1 MAATLNN
8 SLVSAVSPICSGQNS
23 LVTFSGA
30 ATNGATTSSSLS
42 YTVDGGSTKTINL
55 NSSGNNTL
63 NTPNLTANSTYT
75 LTGATSTT
83 NGHTC
88 SASFNQS
95 STVVVRQ
102 LPTVAA
108 ITPTEGNG
116 KAYVQ
121 VNNNLQLSDA
131 TTGGS
136 WSTSNGSLASIDGS
150 GKVTGNAAGAPTI
163 SYTTA
168 QDGNGC
174 QNTATATVQVY
185 NPDYVNITASNNFT
199 NNANWQINRGD
210 GTYTTTG
217 VTAPSA
223 SNTGY
228 TSITVQQPL
237 NMDVDFQLPSG
248 KSFNITGSGTMAI
261 LPNITFSSNGTVA
274 FNGNHVTVRST
285 KDGTGAIGYMP
296 TPIAGAENVTVERYI
311 PLTLTNVAGR
321 TGRAWRLLTSPVTGM
336 TIKDAWQEG
345 KTWQGGPTETTT
357 GLGTIITGQ
366 GVLGVPSSTF
376 DYIASGGHNA
386 SILQYNPGTTTGI
399 WQVPDVN
406 NTTGTNALVN
416 TQPAW
421 LLFVRGDRTA
431 NTSTAKGT
439 TTLRATGLL
448 NQGPQGTQGIISVP
462 GNQAYTLVGNPFAS
476 PISFEQIFQLS
487 SGIAHQFFTWNSK
500 LGVYGAYSLAVY
512 TGNSPNPYSIVPSPF
527 TPGTGTA
534 DANAQY
540 IQSGEGFFVQPFTT
554 GTDGSLVINEAAKN
568 TDVASAGINPYR
580 VSASTEGRLFI
591 NLNLAGSATD
601 TAAVL
606 ADGVMARFDKSYA
619 SAIDGDDIR
628 KQSNFNENLGIESN
642 STSLMVEARPEVQK
656 TDTLQLKLW
665 NVTRRSYQ
673 LQLKGA
679 NFAQAAA
686 QKGLHAYLE
695 DLYLKTKQE
704 VSLSGSVTT
713 IAFSVTG
720 DALSYDSHR
729 FRVVFES
736 DAATVLPIT
745 LTSVKAQLQ
754 NSGVSVSWSTQNE
767 VNVRKYTVE
776 RSVNGGSTFSGIATA
791 TAKNLGA
798 TQPLSSY
805 ETFDAAPV
813 KGDNL
818 YRIRVEGVD
827 GKVTYTGVV
836 KVTVEKTQRAS
847 SSLRSIPTR

>member
-1 MAATLNN
+1 MDLSSYSSATLTFYIVNTGGSDVIDIYGAQSGNTYTKINTTSYGVNSSWTQITLNLPSSLVGAGNTAVKLRFQGTSDGGGSNIGLDNVVVSGTQQSSITWSPVTNLYTNPAATTAYTTGSNLSTVYSKPSTNTTYTATATLGTCTSSGTSTITINPTATIALTSSGSTTSQTVCSGSATPIANITYSIGNGGTGATIAWSPSTPSSTLTGSYNNGVFTISGYATVLTATTYTYTVTTSGGCGQATATGSITVNAAPVINNASVTICSGTQFPWSATGTNIPAGTTYTWSAPSISPASSVTGFNPNGGINQIAVSDNPLSNNTLNPGTATYTVTPTSSGCPGNTFTVAVTVAATLNN

-95 STVVVRQ
+95 STVVVHQ

-274 FNGNHVTVRST
+274 FNGNAVTVKSDAT
-285 KDGTGAIGYMP
+285 GTGAIGVMA
-296 TPIAGAENVTVERYI
+296 TAIGGASNVTTERYL
-311 PLTLTNVAGR
+311 PQTTTNTSGSR
-321 TGRAWRLLTSPVTGM
+321 TGRAWRLITAPVTGQ
-336 TIKDAWQEG
+336 TIGQAWQEG
-345 KTWQGGPTETTT
+345 LVANTNSPAVGNTTY
-357 GLGTIITGQ
+357 GTLITGQ
-366 GVLGVPSSTF
+366 AQGNSTNAFSHGF
-376 DYIASGGHNA
+376 DFWDVIAVNTTA
-386 SILQYNPGTTTGI
+386 SIRTMMQRR
-399 WQVPDVN
+399 QV
-406 NTTGTNALVN
+406 A
-416 TQPAW
+416 
-421 LLFVRGDRTA
+421 
-431 NTSTAKGT
+431 
-439 TTLRATGLL
+439 ATGLRL
-448 NQGPQGTQGIISVP
+448 QPS
-462 GNQAYTLVGNPFAS
+462 A
-476 PISFEQIFQLS
+476 
-487 SGIAHQFFTWNSK
+487 AHW
-500 LGVYGAYSLAVY
+500 
-512 TGNSPNPYSIVPSPF
+512 
-527 TPGTGTA
+527 
-534 DANAQY
+534 
-540 IQSGEGFFVQPFTT
+540 
-554 GTDGSLVINEAAKN
+554 
-568 TDVASAGINPYR
+568 
-580 VSASTEGRLFI
+580 
-591 NLNLAGSATD
+591 
-601 TAAVL
+601 
-606 ADGVMARFDKSYA
+606 
-619 SAIDGDDIR
+619 
-628 KQSNFNENLGIESN
+628 
-642 STSLMVEARPEVQK
+642 
-656 TDTLQLKLW
+656 
-665 NVTRRSYQ
+665 
-673 LQLKGA
+673 
-679 NFAQAAA
+679 
-686 QKGLHAYLE
+686 
-695 DLYLKTKQE
+695 
-704 VSLSGSVTT
+704 
-713 IAFSVTG
+713 
-720 DALSYDSHR
+720 
-729 FRVVFES
+729 
-736 DAATVLPIT
+736 
-745 LTSVKAQLQ
+745 
-754 NSGVSVSWSTQNE
+754 
-767 VNVRKYTVE
+767 
-776 RSVNGGSTFSGIATA
+776 
-791 TAKNLGA
+791 
-798 TQPLSSY
+798 
-805 ETFDAAPV
+805 
-813 KGDNL
+813 
-818 YRIRVEGVD
+818 
-827 GKVTYTGVV
+827 
-836 KVTVEKTQRAS
+836 
-847 SSLRSIPTR
+847 